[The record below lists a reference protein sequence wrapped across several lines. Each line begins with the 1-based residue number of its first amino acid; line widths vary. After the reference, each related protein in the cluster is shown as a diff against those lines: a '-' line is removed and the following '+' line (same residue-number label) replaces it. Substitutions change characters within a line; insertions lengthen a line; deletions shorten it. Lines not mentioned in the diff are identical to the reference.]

1 MRDEISPVSGRE
13 KLVNAELNRLSA
25 TVKEVG
31 LAASELIGSLEAV
44 LSPSV
49 PQPNKDAS
57 DKASLNSVP
66 LSNRIREIGTA
77 AAEIREELMEAR
89 RRLEV

>member
-1 MRDEISPVSGRE
+1 MRDDISPVRE
-13 KLVNAELNRLSA
+13 KLVNAELDRLSA

-31 LAASELIGSLEAV
+31 LAATELIGSLEAV

-49 PQPNKDAS
+49 PHPNKDARE
-57 DKASLNSVP
+57 KASLNSVP
-66 LSNRIREIGTA
+66 LSNRIREIGTTVE
-77 AAEIREELMEAR
+77 EIREALMDAR